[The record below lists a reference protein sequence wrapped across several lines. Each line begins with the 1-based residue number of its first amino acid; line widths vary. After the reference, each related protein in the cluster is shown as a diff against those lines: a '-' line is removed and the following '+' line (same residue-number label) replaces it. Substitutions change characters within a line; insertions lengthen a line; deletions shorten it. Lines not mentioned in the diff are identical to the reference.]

1 MLSSRPLRLALVLAL
16 ALSGGCASWRAVEVT
31 DSWTLYASPEV
42 DVDPAPYGRSL
53 EPAFAAIE
61 ERLGPFTGRV
71 RVHVW
76 SGEDPGVPLP
86 GHTEVQ
92 EVPGIGPARVRAF
105 HVRGGA
111 NPFAAD
117 GIFLGTTEVGTVV
130 HELVHARLAEEP
142 GRVPLWFEEGL
153 GSLLGDGCLYDG
165 RWVVDGLAC
174 WPLRELRQQRL
185 SDADLE
191 RLLALR
197 PSDQPDPRDNLLVH
211 FVGWSI
217 VFDLSEELPEAS
229 WQEWLA
235 AFERGAEAE
244 GRVAHARRRME
255 RTLRSGRELEW
266 LERLASPDPAVR
278 LAAAKGTWK
287 LRSRE
292 AIDLLLDALEHE
304 QQAEVRY
311 ALALNVFLAS
321 PETRLGRSRWNRIRR
336 QALPVLRAAEL
347 GDPVAAEAAQAFFRS
362 VFGGGRRG
370 RSQEQLDLLTRYWN
384 E

>member
-1 MLSSRPLRLALVLAL
+1 MRSPAPLRLALVLAL

-31 DSWTLYASPEV
+31 DSWTLYAPPEV
-42 DVDPAPYGRSL
+42 EVDPAPYGASL
-53 EPAFAAIE
+53 EPAFTAVE
-61 ERLGPFTGRV
+61 ELLGPFHGRV

-76 SGEDPGVPLP
+76 SGEEPGVPLP

-105 HVRGGA
+105 HVRGGP

-153 GSLLGDGCLYDG
+153 GSLLGDGCLYDE

-174 WPLRELRQQRL
+174 WPLRELRQQDL
-185 SDADLE
+185 DDADLE

-197 PSDQPDPRDNLLVH
+197 ASDHPDPRDNLLVH
-211 FVGWSI
+211 FVGWAI
-217 VFDLSEELPEAS
+217 VFDLREELPAAD
-229 WQEWLA
+229 WREWLS
-235 AFERGAEAE
+235 AFERGVAAE
-244 GRVAHARRRME
+244 GLVAHARRRMD
-255 RTLRSGRELEW
+255 RTLRPDLELEW
-266 LERLASPDPAVR
+266 LSRLTAPDPAVR

-287 LRSRE
+287 LRSRA
-292 AIDLLLDALEHE
+292 AIDLLLDALGREE
-304 QQAEVRY
+304 QPEVRY
-311 ALALNVFLAS
+311 ALALNVFLAA

-336 QALPVLRAAEL
+336 EALPVLRAAEL
-347 GDPVAAEAAQAFFRS
+347 GDPADVVAARAFFRS

-370 RSQEQLDLLTRYWN
+370 RSSDQLELLTRYWD